1 MVIILYSQEKDER
14 DAELSQMKSE
24 HESLKRE
31 KLALE
36 ESLSQL
42 SAQSEDQR
50 KKGEGQE
57 AELTKL
63 QSETKGLKE
72 EIGEKNKMIQKVQSI
87 PSLLFYF
94 LFSVRLKN
102 SVVSIAQ
109 CLRSLRRSLKT
120 AKPKEQNLSL
130 KLKN

>member
-1 MVIILYSQEKDER
+1 MWAGLRALEQKVFYGHYFILYSQEKDER

-50 KKGEGQE
+50 RKGEGQE

-72 EIGEKNKMIQKVQSI
+72 EIGEKNKIIQKVQSI
-87 PSLLFYF
+87 PSLSLSFYF
-94 LFSVRLKN
+94 LF
-102 SVVSIAQ
+102 
-109 CLRSLRRSLKT
+109 C
-120 AKPKEQNLSL
+120 
-130 KLKN
+130 